1 MRTTKYFLIAA
12 FCGLAF
18 SLQAQDLF
26 DALGK
31 ALVKEGGKKGGEKKA
46 ALDSVDFQFAISVNE
61 NAGFFDVKEKG
72 ETGSKMLY
80 ALKDQADKTPVE
92 IARDTLEQGIGYYEI
107 RWFKLAEE
115 SFRSA
120 EAYLQSNSL
129 TDEIVYLRTISNIGL
144 LCLTQGKNA
153 DAEQYISKSLEI
165 SEQKLGKQSAA
176 YVTNLNNQG
185 KLHQALGK
193 YNEAEREY
201 QEALTLAEPV
211 FGEGLQKAILVN
223 NKAMLLQAV
232 GRYKEAEE
240 LLQKAITASMATSK
254 KKEKAKK

>member
-1 MRTTKYFLIAA
+1 MRMRNNFLLII
-12 FCGLAF
+12 FCSVTF
-18 SLQAQDLF
+18 SLQSQDLF
-26 DALGK
+26 YQLGK
-31 ALVKEGGKKGGEKKA
+31 ALVKSGGKKGSVQKA

-80 ALKDQADKTPVE
+80 ALKEQADKTPVE

-120 EAYLQSNSL
+120 ESYLQNNSL
-129 TDEIVYLRTISNIGL
+129 TEEIVYLRTISNIGL

-153 DAEQYISKSLEI
+153 DAAEYIGKSLEI
-165 SEQKLGKQSAA
+165 SEQKLGKKSAA
-176 YVTNLNNQG
+176 YVTNLNNQA
-185 KLHQALGK
+185 KLDQALGK

-201 QEALTLAEPV
+201 QEALTLAEPI
-211 FGEGLQKAILVN
+211 FGEGLQKAILLN

-232 GRYKEAEE
+232 GRYPEAQD
-240 LLQKAITASMATSK
+240 LLLKAI
-254 KKEKAKK
+254 